1 MKFFKHLAAVLA
13 AAMIITLIPAQTAN
27 AAKYSKLAFQEATSS
42 SQCITS
48 FELAKGK
55 TRDLK
60 FYGVGDYKTTG
71 IGWSSSNDAVATV
84 DKNGIVKA
92 VGVGSAQIT
101 YSAKGYISIPTTVVV
116 TTTDYNVYIAEQNSG
131 MRYTSYNLMLG
142 KTVDFKFVGA
152 KGWSTSLY
160 SASWNTT
167 DDSVA
172 TVDNYGIVTP
182 VKIGTC
188 QIVLTIIEKKTGK
201 VAFAVQPVT
210 INVKSATPTATP
222 TPKATATPTMSPAG
236 FTVKQTKSNEVEV
249 TFANTAITDANVNLS
264 CSGASIQTHTA
275 PKNGVVTLTFYS
287 ELADGV
293 EYTVSNTNNSTGAT
307 TSVKFKASNGPIA
320 SVGLR
325 YSSCGVEGKAF
336 PDEKVYLY
344 PECYDA
350 NGVVITSA
358 NAELYSYE
366 SGYDWPVYENYFD
379 AGSVGTRY
387 TYYVKAYK
395 SNGTEIKS
403 PNIVITVS
411 AKPAYSISS
420 IVAKLAPVGEAYS
433 SDNASGL
440 TMYMGDENIGLALK
454 YTDNRGNTNKE
465 TIVGEEAANTAGFF
479 EFTSSNENVLFAD
492 NDGTLYAVKTGSAV
506 IKVNFVN
513 LEGDTART
521 TQVGSFTVTVGA
533 ARYISEATQ
542 TYTSSQNKKISSV
555 AGDDNYNKIVIKYV
569 FKDQAKRVID
579 PSEVDVYTF
588 TAKYST
594 SDYTNAFD
602 YSYDGTK
609 GELTISVKTDEDTAH
624 RLPDRSSTSV
634 RFEVKWLYNTANNDK
649 IYPTTSDSI
658 QVVNVAYHSGTA
670 TPAPTY
676 VPIWKADSAT
686 SLGLSAGAE
695 ALSVGA
701 VVVASVNGGYTT
713 FQPIEGEYTTAV
725 KDASNYSDSD
735 IGKIY
740 YQVTVSGTSG
750 SRNIPNDAA
759 PSGNTIVV
767 PVRKAF
773 ADLSTGDASDDAKAL
788 SSIGTVT
795 VKITF
800 YRIASVNSTTHKAT
814 FKVVGTALSKTLRN
828 DDPSSS
834 VTVVVNNANVEYKP
848 ESDGDWIAWL
858 ETCCTTTIKNGFT
871 GKTVVIN
878 KENGFYEK
886 NITVVPNYRTSTST
900 TYAYITSVDFYIEV
914 VSGGFVKLTAN
925 IGKSVKV
932 TEPN

>member
-222 TPKATATPTMSPAG
+222 TPVATATPTLAPAG
-236 FTVKQTKSNEVEV
+236 FTVTQTKSNEVEV
-249 TFANTAITDANVNLS
+249 KFSNTAITDTNINLA
-264 CSGASIQTHTA
+264 CSGASIQSKTA
-275 PKNGVVTLTFYS
+275 VKEGVVKLTFSS

-293 EYTVSNTNNSTGAT
+293 EYTVSNTTASTGAT
-307 TSVKFKASNGPIA
+307 TSVKFKASNGPVA

-325 YSSCGVEGKAF
+325 YSCCGVDNKAY

-358 NAELYSYE
+358 TAELYSYE
-366 SGYDWPVYENYFD
+366 GGYDWPVYENYFD

-411 AKPAYSISS
+411 SKPAYAISS
-420 IVAKLAPVGEAYS
+420 MAAKIAHIDETYS
-433 SDNASGL
+433 TSKSTSL
-440 TMYMGDENIGLALK
+440 TVFMGDENVGLALR

-465 TIVGEEAANTAGFF
+465 TVVGEEAENTAGFF
-479 EFTSSNENVLFAD
+479 EFVSSNENVIFAD
-492 NDGTLYAVKTGSAV
+492 NDGTLYPVKQGTAQ

-513 LEGDTART
+513 LEGDSART
-521 TQVGSFTVTVGA
+521 SLVGTFTVTVGA

-542 TYTSSQNKKISSV
+542 TYTSSQSKKISSV
-555 AGDDNYNKIVIKYV
+555 AGDDHYNQIVIKYV
-569 FKDQAKRVID
+569 FKDQAKAVID
-579 PSEVDVYTF
+579 PSQPEIDSF

-594 SDYTNAFD
+594 TDLTNAFS
-602 YSYDGTK
+602 YNYDGTK
-609 GELTISVKTDEDTAH
+609 GELTFTVADATK
-624 RLPDRSSTSV
+624 LPNRSATSV
-634 RFEVKWLYNTANNDK
+634 RFEVKWAYNTANNNK
-649 IYPTTSDSI
+649 IYTATSDTI
-658 QVVNVAYHSGTA
+658 QVVKVDYGTP
-670 TPAPTY
+670 TPTY
-676 VPIWKADSAT
+676 VPIWTASSANG
-686 SLGLSAGAE
+686 LGLNAGSE
-695 ALSVGA
+695 ELSVGA
-701 VVVASVNGGYTT
+701 VVVKSLNGGYTD
-713 FQPIEGEYTTAV
+713 FMPITGVYDKNATYGSGDV
-725 KDASNYSDSD
+725 GN
-735 IGKIY
+735 IY
-740 YQVTVSGTSG
+740 YSISVSGTSG
-750 SRNIPNDAA
+750 SKNVSANDASV
-759 PSGNTIVV
+759 SGNTLVV
-767 PVRKAF
+767 PVRRAF
-773 ADLSTGDASDDAKAL
+773 GDLATGGAADDAKAL

-795 VKITF
+795 VRITF
-800 YRIASVNSTTHKAT
+800 YMVKASGSGSNIRYQASQI
-814 FKVVGTALSKTLRN
+814 GSALSKTLRN

-834 VTVVVNNANVEYKP
+834 VSVMINNATIDYKP
-848 ESDGDWIAWL
+848 ESDSDWITWL
-858 ETCCTTTIKNGFT
+858 ETACTTTIKNGFT
-871 GKTVVIN
+871 GKTIIVN
-878 KENGFYEK
+878 KENGFSE
-886 NITVVPNYRTSTST
+886 NDIDVVPNYKTSTST
-900 TYAYITSVDFYIEV
+900 TYAYITSVDFFIEV
-914 VSGGFVKLTAN
+914 NGGYVKLTAQ
-925 IGKSVKV
+925 IGKSVKI
-932 TEPN
+932 NNN